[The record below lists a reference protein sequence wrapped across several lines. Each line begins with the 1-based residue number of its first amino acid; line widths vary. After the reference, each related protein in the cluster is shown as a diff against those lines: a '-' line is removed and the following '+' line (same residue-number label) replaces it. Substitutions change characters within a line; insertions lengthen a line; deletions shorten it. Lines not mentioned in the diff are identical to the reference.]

1 MQVARLPKCRNSR
14 SAPTQVVYGL
24 GDPLDIPS
32 LEEPVQRSNN
42 LLKFLVCLGN
52 RRIER
57 LHILLDRGAGG
68 AAPAVDGGSDTAI
81 VASLKVPELADCAL
95 CLGPEGSS
103 LGGVEF
109 DGGSLVER
117 GIRHGYG
124 TSGQCGGENGEKT
137 GNLHSEIRFFWG
149 GGGGANIDVNVLEWF
164 EVARASLSRVKME
177 EKDIVELTSLNTRLS
192 ANK

>member
-1 MQVARLPKCRNSR
+1 MQVARLPNAANSR
-14 SAPTQVVYGL
+14 PAPTQVICGL
-24 GDPLDIPS
+24 GDPLVIPS

-81 VASLKVPELADCAL
+81 VASLKVPELVDGAL
-95 CLGPEGSS
+95 CLGPQGSS

-109 DGGSLVER
+109 DGGSLVEC

-124 TSGQCGGENGEKT
+124 TSGQYGSENGEKT
-137 GNLHSEIRFFWG
+137 GDLHSEIRF
-149 GGGGANIDVNVLEWF
+149 VL
-164 EVARASLSRVKME
+164 RPISM
-177 EKDIVELTSLNTRLS
+177 
-192 ANK
+192 

>member
-1 MQVARLPKCRNSR
+1 MSYGVNPEDGDISDLRFELP
-14 SAPTQVVYGL
+14 QLL
-24 GDPLDIPS
+24 GDFGEHVVDGLVNTLDI
-32 LEEPVQRSNN
+32 LEKPVQGSNN
-42 LLKFLVCLGN
+42 LLEFLVCLGN

-81 VASLKVPELADCAL
+81 VVSLKVPELADCAL
-95 CLGPEGSS
+95 CLGPQGSS

-124 TSGQCGGENGEKT
+124 TSGQCGSENGEKT
-137 GNLHSEIRFFWG
+137 GDLHSEIRFFRP
-149 GGGGANIDVNVLEWF
+149 I
-164 EVARASLSRVKME
+164 KM
-177 EKDIVELTSLNTRLS
+177 
-192 ANK
+192 